1 MASCLRAAGIW
12 GAIILWGGLVSPLAM
27 AATLEQPFYPPEVAY
42 ADDLR
47 QTVTVPEKVNINTS
61 GLNQLKSLP
70 GFNEELALKV
80 MRCRPCEG
88 IQDFYRK
95 MPGMSK
101 KNIDLLIKQIE
112 PKILF
117 K

>member
-1 MASCLRAAGIW
+1 MAPAAH
-12 GAIILWGGLVSPLAM
+12 AM
-27 AATLEQPFYPPEVAY
+27 TRGVPYYPPEVAY

-61 GLNQLKSLP
+61 GLNELKALP

-80 MRCRPCEG
+80 MRCRPCESV
-88 IQDFYRK
+88 QDFYKK

-101 KNIDLLIKQIE
+101 KNIDLLIKQIQ
-112 PKILF
+112 PKIQF

>member
-1 MASCLRAAGIW
+1 MVSFGIGIVSISSAA
-12 GAIILWGGLVSPLAM
+12 V
-27 AATLEQPFYPPEVAY
+27 AATNMQPYYPPEVAY

-47 QTVTVPEKVNINTS
+47 QKVKVPEKININTS
-61 GLNQLKSLP
+61 GLNQLKALP

-80 MRCRPCEG
+80 MRCRPCENV
-88 IQDFYRK
+88 QDFYK
-95 MPGMSK
+95 KLPGMSK

-112 PKILF
+112 PKIQF

>member
-1 MASCLRAAGIW
+1 MRLACATILSVGLGGIAGTV
-12 GAIILWGGLVSPLAM
+12 AT
-27 AATLEQPFYPPEVAY
+27 AATLQQPYFPPEMSY

-47 QTVTVPEKVNINTS
+47 QTVTVPQKVNINTG

-70 GFNEELALKV
+70 GFDEELALKV
-80 MRCRPCEG
+80 IRCRPCEG
-88 IQDFYRK
+88 IQDFYKK
-95 MPGMSK
+95 MPGLSK